1 MKRTDFHFHERL
13 RVRWSEIDA
22 QQIVFNGHYLMYFD
36 TAVASYWRA
45 MAMPY
50 HETMVTLGGD
60 LYVKKATLEY
70 HRSARYDD
78 LLHVGM
84 ACRHIGNS
92 SMRFE
97 AGCFKGDEL
106 LVSGELIYVFA
117 NPTTQTSQPVPPIL
131 REAMHAFA
139 AGEPMARVEVG
150 SWDALQGPARAMRQA
165 VFVEEQRIPVEIELD
180 DADAGAVHAVA
191 FNRFGAPVATG
202 RLLQPAPGVAK
213 IGRMAV
219 HQAVRGSGVGRT
231 VLDALVDTAR
241 NRGDTEV
248 VLHAQTAVKDFYTRA
263 GFTPRGA
270 EFVEADIP
278 HLEMT
283 KPLDPSHKT

>member
-1 MKRTDFHFHERL
+1 MTRSDFHFLERL

-50 HETMVTLGGD
+50 HDTMLLLGGD

-84 ACRHIGNS
+84 RCVHIGNS

-97 AGCFKGDEL
+97 AACFKGDEL
-106 LVSGELIYVFA
+106 LVSGELVYVFA
-117 NPTTQTSQPVPPIL
+117 NPATQTSLPVPTAL
-131 REAMHAFA
+131 REALQAFA
-139 AGEPMARVEVG
+139 AGEPMARIEVG
-150 SWDALQGPARAMRQA
+150 DWVRLREPARALRTA
-165 VFVEEQRIPVEIELD
+165 VFVEEQRIPLEIELD
-180 DADAGAVHAVA
+180 AADDSAVHAVA
-191 FNRFGAPVATG
+191 FNLFGSAVATG

-219 HQAVRGSGVGRT
+219 HQAVRGSGVGRQ
-231 VLDALVDTAR
+231 VLEALVDTAR
-241 NRGDTEV
+241 SRGDREV
-248 VLHAQTAVKDFYTRA
+248 VLHAQTAVQDFYLRA
-263 GFTPRGA
+263 GFRPRGEVFA
-270 EFVEADIP
+270 EAGIP
-278 HLEMT
+278 HIEMT
-283 KPLDPSHKT
+283 RPT